1 MLALYWRNFVVP
13 YRELL
18 IKGIVCFL
26 VASTA
31 GLAAPIVIKVLI
43 DDALSNGNIKYLHII
58 IASILALYF
67 IRGLFSFVHGH
78 CMARAGND
86 MVAKTRHTMFCRLQ
100 LQDYAYFVNT
110 PTGEIMSLF
119 TNDLLLLQ
127 QAVTVG
133 ISDCIVESINL
144 LAIMCI
150 MIYFD
155 WELALVTFVTIPFI
169 ILAIGHFNKKIA
181 ILGDRVEQTL
191 AKVTDHVHH
200 SLRSLNI
207 IQSYVREEF
216 EYKRFSGQIHNA
228 ASEYLKL
235 QHLNAILIPL
245 VEFLAALGLTIIIW
259 FGGRE
264 VINGNLTIGGMF
276 AFLIYIINLPAPIR
290 KISEAFT
297 KLKLGMVAWHRITS
311 LNEQPR
317 SIVDGT
323 ICLKKIEGK
332 VEFRNVAFN
341 YSKNMGIL
349 KDINISAAPNE
360 IVAIAGPS
368 GAGKSSFANLLLRFY
383 DPADGGIFIDGIDLR
398 TVKVNDLRRN
408 IGFIQQQ
415 PTLFNTSI
423 LDNIKYG
430 QPDASFNQVVQAAKQ
445 ANAHEFITKLPQ
457 GYNTLVGECGSS
469 LSGGQRQRIALARA
483 LILEPAILLL
493 DEPTASLDAKAE
505 RQVIDAIRS
514 ASYGRTTFMI
524 THRLS
529 TIVNSDKVVYL
540 ANGQIVEAGYHSDL
554 INKQGVYARAVQ
566 VGEIQG
572 LVNEQPI

>member
-1 MLALYWRNFVVP
+1 MLALYWRNFIVP

-155 WELALVTFVTIPFI
+155 WELALVTFITIPFI
-169 ILAIGHFNKKIA
+169 VLAIGHFNKKIA
-181 ILGDRVEQTL
+181 ILGDGVEQSL

-235 QHLNAILIPL
+235 QRLNAILIPL

-276 AFLIYIINLPAPIR
+276 AFLIYIISLPAPIR

-297 KLKLGMVAWHRITS
+297 KLKLGVVAWHRIS
-311 LNEQPR
+311 NLNEQPR
-317 SIVDGT
+317 CIVDGT
-323 ICLKKIEGK
+323 SCLKRIEGK

-398 TVKVNDLRRN
+398 TVKVSDLRRN
-408 IGFIQQQ
+408 IGFIQQH

-430 QPDASFNQVVQAAKQ
+430 RPDASFNQVVQAAKQ
-445 ANAHEFITKLPQ
+445 ANAHDFITKLPQ
-457 GYNTLVGECGSS
+457 GYNTVVGECGGS

-483 LILEPAILLL
+483 LILEPTILLL

-505 RQVIDAIRS
+505 REVIDAIRS
-514 ASYGRTTFMI
+514 ASNGRTTFMI

-540 ANGQIVEAGYHSDL
+540 DNGEIVETGYHSDL